1 MSQVRVVAND
11 PMIMLGRQI
20 CPTRQF
26 CVNGANNCQMNPMF
40 PVGDWKGTDIVTF
53 TTQPDSGATFGTNV
67 KAFFGSS
74 TQDLKATSWGYDG
87 TPWIVN
93 VSPEKN
99 RICFTRELSQS
110 LLVENLA
117 RTCGAGKNEAC
128 VATQSTTYI
137 LSGVIGAASNAVDG
151 ITTTAWADGS
161 CIHTAL
167 DESNPWWR
175 VDFGRGVEVTGVRVY
190 NRCDYGYRRKLNP
203 FSVYVGNNATN
214 VLGNCACA
222 TNQFASL
229 PPDRCI
235 PIIDVTCD
243 APVIGQYLYIR
254 LEGTERTLHV
264 CEVQV
269 RGYDRNDFP
278 ISRNCWEKMSGTLVA
293 PHFYTNLARTCGAG
307 KNEACVATQSTAGVG
322 AASNAV
328 DGNIQT
334 QFAGGSCMHAEA
346 WTPNPWWR
354 VDFGREVEVTG
365 VRVYNRGDCCQERLQ
380 GFSVNVGNSATDVLG
395 NAACAVNQDAPL
407 SAPYIADVTCDA
419 PVIGQYLYIRL
430 EGTKRTLHVC
440 EVQVQGYDNGQF
452 PGWEKIS
459 GTLVA
464 PVPYLYTFLFTLA
477 DMNGIWLTDW
487 SEAMALPTMTS
498 ELRFI
503 FNGE

>member
-20 CPTRQF
+20 CPNGQF
-26 CVNGANNCQMNPMF
+26 CVNGANNCQRNPMF

-67 KAFFGSS
+67 KAIFGSS
-74 TQDLKATSWGYDG
+74 TQDLTATSWGDDG

-93 VSPEKN
+93 VSSEKN
-99 RICFTRELSQS
+99 RICFARELSQS

-128 VATQSTTYI
+128 VATQSSTYI
-137 LSGVIGAASNAVDG
+137 FSGVLGAASNAVDG
-151 ITTTAWADGS
+151 NTNTNLAGES
-161 CIHTAL
+161 CIRTAAAQ
-167 DESNPWWR
+167 DANNPWWR

-190 NRCDYGYRRKLNP
+190 NRGDEGYRRQLSP
-203 FSVYVGNNATN
+203 FSVYVGNNATD

-222 TNQFASL
+222 VNQDAGLSF
-229 PPDRCI
+229 PYI
-235 PIIDVTCD
+235 KDVTCD

-254 LEGTERTLHV
+254 LEGTMCPPGDQCRPLHV

-278 ISRNCWEKMSGTLVA
+278 IARNCW
-293 PHFYTNLARTCGAG
+293 
-307 KNEACVATQSTAGVG
+307 
-322 AASNAV
+322 
-328 DGNIQT
+328 D
-334 QFAGGSCMHAEA
+334 
-346 WTPNPWWR
+346 
-354 VDFGREVEVTG
+354 
-365 VRVYNRGDCCQERLQ
+365 
-380 GFSVNVGNSATDVLG
+380 
-395 NAACAVNQDAPL
+395 
-407 SAPYIADVTCDA
+407 
-419 PVIGQYLYIRL
+419 
-430 EGTKRTLHVC
+430 
-440 EVQVQGYDNGQF
+440 
-452 PGWEKIS
+452 KIS

-464 PVPYLYTFLFTLA
+464 PYFYTFFFTLS

-503 FNGE
+503 FDGE